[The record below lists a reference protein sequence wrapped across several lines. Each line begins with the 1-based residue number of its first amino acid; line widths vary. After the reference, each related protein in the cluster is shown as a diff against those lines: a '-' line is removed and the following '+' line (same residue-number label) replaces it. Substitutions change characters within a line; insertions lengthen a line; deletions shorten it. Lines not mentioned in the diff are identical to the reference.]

1 MALASSRWNPLETL
15 RISLMTFRIVPMFNV
30 GGPEVLVIL
39 LVALIALG
47 PAQLPEAARKV
58 GKAMNEVRKVS
69 TSFQRELTNAFDLE
83 EHAKEKPRSP
93 GGPTDLSTPDEDEYD
108 DEDPVIEYE
117 PEDDAEYDDAD
128 REHVDETP
136 EP

>member
-1 MALASSRWNPLETL
+1 
-15 RISLMTFRIVPMFNV
+15 MFNV

-69 TSFQRELTNAFDLE
+69 SNFQRELTNAFDLE
-83 EHAKEKPRSP
+83 QQAEKPKSP
-93 GGPTDLSTPDEDEYD
+93 GGPTDVSLPAEGDDEDEVVVGD
-108 DEDPVIEYE
+108 DVEVV
-117 PEDDAEYDDAD
+117 PEAE
-128 REHVDETP
+128 REHVDESP

>member
-1 MALASSRWNPLETL
+1 
-15 RISLMTFRIVPMFNV
+15 MFNV

-83 EHAKEKPRSP
+83 QDQTQKPKSP
-93 GGPTDLSTPDEDEYD
+93 GGPTDLNAPAEDD
-108 DEDPVIEYE
+108 DVDRGLDDLDDDLDDLEPLDDLDDPVDDLE
-117 PEDDAEYDDAD
+117 P
-128 REHVDETP
+128 VDEPT

>member
-1 MALASSRWNPLETL
+1 
-15 RISLMTFRIVPMFNV
+15 MFNV

-69 TSFQRELTNAFDLE
+69 TNFQRELTNAFDLE
-83 EHAKEKPRSP
+83 EQKTKEKPQSP
-93 GGPTDLSTPDEDEYD
+93 GGPTDVSLAAEGDDEDEVVFGD
-108 DEDPVIEYE
+108 DVDPEW
-117 PEDDAEYDDAD
+117 
-128 REHVDETP
+128 EHVDESP

>member
-1 MALASSRWNPLETL
+1 
-15 RISLMTFRIVPMFNV
+15 MFNV

-69 TSFQRELTNAFDLE
+69 TNFQRELTNAFDLE
-83 EHAKEKPRSP
+83 QEAAEKPKSP
-93 GGPTDLSTPDEDEYD
+93 GGPTDVSLPAEGD
-108 DEDPVIEYE
+108 DEDAVVFGDDIEVDVE
-117 PEDDAEYDDAD
+117 AERA
-128 REHVDETP
+128 HVDESP